1 MQALIL
7 EFFAKASNKI
17 KTDSRAVM
25 PGDLFIA
32 IPGAKVDGHDYIAE
46 AASKGAIGAVISR
59 PIETSLPTLLV
70 PDTVLA
76 LGMAAKAYR
85 AQFSLPVMA
94 LTGSCGKTTVKE
106 MTAFIL
112 MEGGSTLFTQGNYN
126 TEVGVP
132 ITLLQLQASH
142 QRAVIE
148 LGARKKGNISY
159 LMDLVK
165 PDIAL
170 ITNVG
175 VAHLEAFG
183 SSREI
188 AIAKGEIFECLS
200 ENGIAI
206 INNDDKEASY
216 WKSLLKPTQTLITFG
231 LDHEADVMAK
241 NIRLEAAF
249 SEFDCVLKGENFKVR
264 LPVAGKHNVQNA
276 IAAIAAASAF
286 GISQSFMQRG
296 LERFVTVSGRLQHKA
311 GKNGA
316 IIIDDTYNANP
327 VSMRAAL
334 AVLSKQR
341 GHKLFIMGD
350 MVELGSE
357 TEKLHG
363 EIGKD
368 AKLQGID
375 ELLAVG
381 NLSKNAVLQFGAG
394 AKHFQDKDSL
404 VSYALQALNDKT
416 TVLIKGSRSMRME
429 EVVQKLL
436 AIEEISSC

>member
-7 EFFAKASNKI
+7 NFFAKALNKI

-25 PGDLFIA
+25 PGDLFVA

-46 AASKGAIGAVISR
+46 AVSRGAVGAVISR
-59 PIETSLPTLLV
+59 PIEISLPTLLV
-70 PDTVLA
+70 PNTVLA
-76 LGMAAKAYR
+76 LGMAAIAYR
-85 AQFSLPVMA
+85 AQFSLPIMA

-112 MEGGSTLFTQGNYN
+112 EEVGSTLFTSGNYN
-126 TEVGVP
+126 TEIGVP

-148 LGARKKGNISY
+148 LGARKKGDITY

-165 PDIAL
+165 PNIAL

-183 SSREI
+183 GSREI
-188 AIAKGEIFECLS
+188 AIAKGEIFECLP

-206 INNDDKEASY
+206 INNDDQEASY

-231 LDHEADVMAK
+231 LDHEADVMTK

-249 SEFDCVLKGENFKVR
+249 SEFDCAIKGDIFKVR
-264 LPVAGKHNVQNA
+264 LPVAGRHNVQNA

-286 GISQSFMQRG
+286 GVPQSAMQQG
-296 LERFVTVSGRLQHKA
+296 LERFVTVSGRLQYKA

-316 IIIDDTYNANP
+316 VLIDDTYNANP

-334 AVLSKQR
+334 AVLSKQSR
-341 GHKLFIMGD
+341 HKLFIMGD

-368 AKLQGID
+368 AKQQGVD

-381 NLSKNAVLQFGAG
+381 SLSKNAVLQFGMG
-394 AKHFQDKDSL
+394 AKHFQDKSSL
-404 VSYALQALNDKT
+404 VSYVLQALNDET

-429 EVVQKLL
+429 EIVQKLL
-436 AIEEISSC
+436 APEETSSC